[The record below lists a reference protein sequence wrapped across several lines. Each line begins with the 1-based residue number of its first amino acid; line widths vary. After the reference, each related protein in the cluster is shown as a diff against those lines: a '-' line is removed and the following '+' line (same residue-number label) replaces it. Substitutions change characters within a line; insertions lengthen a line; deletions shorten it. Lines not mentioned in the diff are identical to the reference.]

1 MKKPVSVVLMGV
13 KVMHNGQF
21 IIHNGQFLIHNAQ
34 FIIHNVQFIIHN
46 AQFIILDSSCHMM
59 HYALKKITRY
69 ILHITLRSV
78 SSSIAVGE
86 RDSLL

>member
-13 KVMHNGQF
+13 KVVHNGQF
-21 IIHNGQFLIHNAQ
+21 IIHNGQFL
-34 FIIHNVQFIIHN
+34 
-46 AQFIILDSSCHMM
+46 ILDSSCHMM

>member
-21 IIHNGQFLIHNAQ
+21 LIHNGQFIIHNAQ
-34 FIIHNVQFIIHN
+34 FIIHNGQFL
-46 AQFIILDSSCHMM
+46 ILDSSCHMM

>member
-1 MKKPVSVVLMGV
+1 MGQISVAFPGV
-13 KVMHNGQF
+13 KVM
-21 IIHNGQFLIHNAQ
+21 HNGQFLIHNAQ
-34 FIIHNVQFIIHN
+34 FIMHN
-46 AQFIILDSSCHMM
+46 AQFLIHNGQFLILDSSCHIM

-78 SSSIAVGE
+78 SSSIEVGE

>member
-34 FIIHNVQFIIHN
+34 FIIHN
-46 AQFIILDSSCHMM
+46 AQFLILDSSCHIM

-78 SSSIAVGE
+78 SSSIALGE

>member
-1 MKKPVSVVLMGV
+1 
-13 KVMHNGQF
+13 MHNGQF
-21 IIHNGQFLIHNAQ
+21 IIHNAQFIMHNAQFLIHNAQ
-34 FIIHNVQFIIHN
+34 FIMHNAQFIIHN
-46 AQFIILDSSCHMM
+46 GQFLILDSSCHMM

>member
-13 KVMHNGQF
+13 KVVHNGQFLIHNGQFIIHNAQF
-21 IIHNGQFLIHNAQ
+21 IIHNGQFL
-34 FIIHNVQFIIHN
+34 
-46 AQFIILDSSCHMM
+46 ILDSSCHMM